1 MKNRMKVLREA
12 RQWSQ
17 GELAKALGV
26 SRQTVISIEK
36 ERYNPSLE
44 LAFSIAAL
52 FDCPLKRFL
61 CPIRKKKETMPDET
75 YADD

>member
-1 MKNRMKVLREA
+1 MKNRLKVLREA

-17 GELAKALGV
+17 GKLAKALSV

-36 ERYNPSLE
+36 KRYNPSLE
-44 LAFSIAAL
+44 LAFSIATL
-52 FDCPLKRFL
+52 FD